1 MPIVGIPYPINF
13 YFQIYF
19 MPFVAKIILD
29 EILFKKVRLMID
41 AQALMRVRKA
51 VESNIGERVKLKANR
66 GRKKSLVKEGVI
78 QEVYPCIFTVRVN
91 IDDRSVQTLS
101 FTYFDILTSNVEVV
115 ICKNNERI

>member
-1 MPIVGIPYPINF
+1 
-13 YFQIYF
+13 
-19 MPFVAKIILD
+19 
-29 EILFKKVRLMID
+29 MID

-66 GRKKSLVKEGVI
+66 GRKKSFIKEGVI
-78 QEVYPCIFTVRVN
+78 HEVYPSIFTVRVN
-91 IDDRSVQTLS
+91 IDDRFVQTLS

>member
-1 MPIVGIPYPINF
+1 
-13 YFQIYF
+13 
-19 MPFVAKIILD
+19 
-29 EILFKKVRLMID
+29 MID
-41 AQALMRVRKA
+41 AQALMNVKKA

-66 GRKKSLVKEGVI
+66 GRKRSLIKEGVI
-78 QEVYPCIFTVRVN
+78 HEVYPCIFTVRVN

>member
-1 MPIVGIPYPINF
+1 
-13 YFQIYF
+13 
-19 MPFVAKIILD
+19 
-29 EILFKKVRLMID
+29 MID